1 MTITQPLLNEGQK
14 MIYGRKRILD
24 TFYKTHPVGKD
35 IMEDN
40 PIANQPKGTNQQENK
55 APWWQRFAAGLNEFY
70 HAPYRQTMA
79 RAARDEEDFFML
91 MMFAESLGIDNPASF
106 YTLELQPLFLENFH
120 EWHTRMGMDR
130 CPFDHVGCC

>member
-1 MTITQPLLNEGQK
+1 MHNKDDDNLIGGVFDTSEGFDPLSDLPADSADDIT
-14 MIYGRKRILD
+14 
-24 TFYKTHPVGKD
+24 
-35 IMEDN
+35 
-40 PIANQPKGTNQQENK
+40 PITTNSST
-55 APWWQRFAAGLNEFY
+55 WWQRFSAGLNEFY

-91 MMFAESLGIDNPASF
+91 LMFAESLGIDNPASF

>member
-1 MTITQPLLNEGQK
+1 MHNTDGDNLIGGVFDTSEGFDPLSDLPADSADDIT
-14 MIYGRKRILD
+14 
-24 TFYKTHPVGKD
+24 
-35 IMEDN
+35 
-40 PIANQPKGTNQQENK
+40 PITTNSST
-55 APWWQRFAAGLNEFY
+55 WWQRFSAGLNEFY

-91 MMFAESLGIDNPASF
+91 LMFAESLGIDNPASF

>member
-1 MTITQPLLNEGQK
+1 MHNKDDDNLISGVFETSEGFDPLSDLPADSADDIT
-14 MIYGRKRILD
+14 
-24 TFYKTHPVGKD
+24 
-35 IMEDN
+35 
-40 PIANQPKGTNQQENK
+40 PITTNSST
-55 APWWQRFAAGLNEFY
+55 WWQRFSAGLNEFY

-91 MMFAESLGIDNPASF
+91 LMFAESLGIDNPASF

>member
-1 MTITQPLLNEGQK
+1 MHNTDGDNLIGGVFDTSEGFDPLSDLPADSADDIAPIT
-14 MIYGRKRILD
+14 
-24 TFYKTHPVGKD
+24 
-35 IMEDN
+35 
-40 PIANQPKGTNQQENK
+40 TNSST
-55 APWWQRFAAGLNEFY
+55 WWQRFSAGLNEFY

-91 MMFAESLGIDNPASF
+91 LMFAESLGIDNPASF

>member
-1 MTITQPLLNEGQK
+1 MIKNEKKTEKTSKLFEQIMNNKSKKNEPLEAAKN
-14 MIYGRKRILD
+14 
-24 TFYKTHPVGKD
+24 V
-35 IMEDN
+35 
-40 PIANQPKGTNQQENK
+40 ENTL
-55 APWWQRFAAGLNEFY
+55 PWWQRFAAGLNEFY

-91 MMFAESLGIDNPASF
+91 LMFAESLGIDNPASF

-120 EWHTRMGMDR
+120 EWHTRMGLDK

>member
-1 MTITQPLLNEGQK
+1 MD
-14 MIYGRKRILD
+14 D
-24 TFYKTHPVGKD
+24 TNMSDNAKPSDTTSNDMPD
-35 IMEDN
+35 I
-40 PIANQPKGTNQQENK
+40 K
-55 APWWQRFAAGLNEFY
+55 PWWRRFTAGLNEFY

-91 MMFAESLGIDNPASF
+91 LMFAESLGIDNPASF